1 MSAVKMTEGNIPRH
15 LIKYAI
21 PLLLGNLFQLTYNAV
36 DSMIVG
42 RFIGKDTL
50 AAVGTVSPVM
60 NIVILGISGLCIGS
74 SVIMSKHFGANEE
87 EMVRKEMATT
97 AIFGLYFSIVL
108 AVLGIIS
115 SGELL
120 RLLQVPE
127 QIRGIATTYLR
138 ITFIGAPFTFF
149 YNAIASALKSIGDSK
164 TPLKFLTFAS
174 VLNGVLDLILIG
186 GLGFGIR
193 CSAITT
199 VVAQG
204 LSAFLCLIYVYAN
217 IPLLKLKPQEF
228 KIDSILLKETIKYGG
243 ITALQ
248 QSCQPIGKLLI
259 QGSVNTLGVNAIAA
273 FNAANRVDDF
283 AFTPEQ
289 NISHA
294 MTTFVA
300 QNRGAKENERI
311 TKGFHWGMVLE
322 AIYGILICV
331 VVLIVRGSIMG
342 LFVVKDNA
350 EVIQIG
356 CDYLG
361 LMAVFYIFPAFT
373 NGMQGYFRGIGMM
386 KMTLLGTFIQ
396 TAFRVIGVYILVP
409 IMGIKG
415 VAFACAFGWSMML
428 LVEIPYY
435 IHINRS
441 R

>member
-42 RFIGKDTL
+42 RFIGKNTL

-74 SVIMSKHFGANEE
+74 SVIMSKYFGANEE

-97 AIFGLYFSIVL
+97 AIFGLYFSIIVAL
-108 AVLGIIS
+108 LGIIS
-115 SGELL
+115 SEGLL
-120 RLLQVPE
+120 RILQVPE

-228 KIDSILLKETIKYGG
+228 KIDKTLLKETIKYGG

-435 IHINRS
+435 IHTNRS